1 MKSFFLYFVLFWVLF
16 FNVSIAQINMNLS
29 FEDWKQVTPPLGSTY
44 EDIDGWWATVNDVR
58 RITGNNDHLTAFK
71 YTPAQQGNYAIRLR
85 SVQALTTFIP
95 GVVVT
100 GTFSFQQQQLIQ
112 GRPFSYKP
120 TKLKGYFKYFPVNND
135 SAVAYI
141 HLSRWNTNLNRRD
154 TIAVDSLII
163 IDNQTEWKDFELNL
177 DYSNYPGI
185 TPDSIVIRFV
195 SSVNA
200 GFGGGKVGSE
210 LMIDNLSIEFPVSK
224 IKNLDANFDV
234 FPNPFQNHLVIQ
246 STNILENHTI
256 EIYNLMGEKVLFQ
269 ILNHSKQVLDLSFLK
284 SGIYI
289 FVLKDN
295 NQSIIGTQKIIKE

>member
-1 MKSFFLYFVLFWVLF
+1 
-16 FNVSIAQINMNLS
+16 MNLS
-29 FEDWKQVTPPLGSTY
+29 FENWKQVTPPLGSTY
-44 EDIDGWWATVNDVR
+44 DDIDGWWATVNDVR

-85 SVQALTTFIP
+85 SVQALSTFIP

-112 GRPFSYKP
+112 GRPYTDKP
-120 TKLKGYFKYFPVNND
+120 SKLKGYFKYSPVNND

-141 HLSRWNTNLNRRD
+141 HLSKWNTNSNRRD
-154 TIAVDSLII
+154 TIAVDSLVF
-163 IDNQTEWKDFELNL
+163 IDNQSEWKDFELNL
-177 DYSNYPGI
+177 DYSNYPGV

-224 IKNLDANFDV
+224 HKNFQSHFDLY
-234 FPNPFQNHLVIQ
+234 PNPFQNQLVIQ
-246 STNILENHTI
+246 TPNISANHTL
-256 EIYNLMGEKVLFQ
+256 EIYNLMGDKVFLHFM
-269 ILNHSKQVLDLSFLK
+269 NHSKQVLDLSFLE
-284 SGIYI
+284 SGIYF
-289 FVLKDN
+289 FVLKDAH
-295 NQSIIGTQKIIKE
+295 QSIMGTQKIIKE